1 MEESKKE
8 ELVQV
13 LVSYGI
19 VAALFLVAAHI
30 EYLFNIIF

>member
-1 MEESKKE
+1 MEESKKN
-8 ELVQV
+8 ELIQV

-30 EYLFNIIF
+30 EYLFNVLF

>member
-1 MEESKKE
+1 MEESKKD

>member
-1 MEESKKE
+1 MEESKKS
-8 ELVQV
+8 ELIQV

-30 EYLFNIIF
+30 EYLFNVLF